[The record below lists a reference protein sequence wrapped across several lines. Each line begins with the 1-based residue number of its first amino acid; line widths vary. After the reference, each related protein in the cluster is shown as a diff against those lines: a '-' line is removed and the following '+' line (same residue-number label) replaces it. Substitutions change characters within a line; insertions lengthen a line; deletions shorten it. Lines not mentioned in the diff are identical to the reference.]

1 MDKLSKKKAGGM
13 RRDGLGMGGGGR
25 KKWCR
30 FGRGFLMNQFV
41 YERVGW
47 FKWQRVQ
54 FRGDVEGTT
63 VIDAE
68 MTANELAR
76 KTFQAEIFCFILGL
90 SCWEGN
96 NNDLRR

>member
-1 MDKLSKKKAGGM
+1 M

-25 KKWCR
+25 KKLCR

-41 YERVGW
+41 YQRQRVGW

-54 FRGDVEGTT
+54 FRRDMEGTT
-63 VIDAE
+63 VNETE
-68 MTANELAR
+68 MTANEPAM
-76 KTFQAEIFCFILGL
+76 KTFLAEIFCFIFGL

-96 NNDLRR
+96 NNDFRRGIQ